1 MCTSISE
8 VKSNYEDLAKEEL
21 ELRMYELSEL
31 KKVKAIIDSDK
42 WNEVDF
48 TLSLKNPEEWE
59 ISKYSFNDCIDKNI
73 IVALKKLVK
82 LGFERAIK
90 KRENIIANIEQFT
103 K

>member
-1 MCTSISE
+1 MSESISE

-21 ELRMYELSEL
+21 ELRKYELSEL

-48 TLSLKNPEEWE
+48 TLSLKNPEDWG
-59 ISKYSFNDCIDKNI
+59 ISKYRFNDCIDKNI

-82 LGFERAIK
+82 LGFEKAIE
-90 KRENIIANIEQFT
+90 KRENIISQLEQI

>member
-1 MCTSISE
+1 MGESISK
-8 VKSNYEDLAKEEL
+8 VKSNYEDLANEEL
-21 ELRMYELSEL
+21 DLRKYELSEL

-48 TLSLKNPEEWE
+48 TLSLKNPTEWG
-59 ISKYSFNDCIDKNI
+59 ISKYNFNDCIDKNI

-82 LGFERAIK
+82 IGFERAIE
-90 KRENIIANIEQFT
+90 KRENIISQLEQI